1 MQVKTTIDIT
11 SYPLGRMVSKIMK
24 LTSIGEDVKKLN
36 SDTCWWECKI
46 FWVYTQMK

>member
-1 MQVKTTIDIT
+1 MQVKTTMRYHFIPIRKDGI
-11 SYPLGRMVSKIMK
+11 KIMK

-46 FWVYTQMK
+46 FWIYTQMK